1 MINYIVVLSSLILD
15 STCFAFCLKFI
26 ITREWY
32 YWIAPLL
39 LSLSMAVASIMCLMS
54 ITLENNQPQIVSFAF
69 ALSAVLAV
77 ISFLWLISLLLFNYR
92 IKNGD
97 K

>member
-1 MINYIVVLSSLILD
+1 MINYIVVLLSLIL
-15 STCFAFCLKFI
+15 SAVSFAFCLKFI
-26 ITREWY
+26 ITREWT

-39 LSLSMAVASIMCLMS
+39 LSLSMAVASIMCLLS
-54 ITLENNQPQIVSFAF
+54 ITLENSQPQIVSFAF
-69 ALSAVLAV
+69 ALSVVLLI
-77 ISFLWLISLLLFNYR
+77 ISFLWLVSLLLFSYR